1 MPKNCIILQAP
12 VENVIAEAMVHFD
25 ANEQTRISLSNR
37 QYQMS
42 ITSSGQ
48 KAVKAIILD
57 IKHSLDCDY
66 AAIL

>member
-37 QYQMS
+37 QYVYLFL
-42 ITSSGQ
+42 
-48 KAVKAIILD
+48 KLKPA
-57 IKHSLDCDY
+57 
-66 AAIL
+66 

>member
-1 MPKNCIILQAP
+1 
-12 VENVIAEAMVHFD
+12 
-25 ANEQTRISLSNR
+25 
-37 QYQMS
+37 MS